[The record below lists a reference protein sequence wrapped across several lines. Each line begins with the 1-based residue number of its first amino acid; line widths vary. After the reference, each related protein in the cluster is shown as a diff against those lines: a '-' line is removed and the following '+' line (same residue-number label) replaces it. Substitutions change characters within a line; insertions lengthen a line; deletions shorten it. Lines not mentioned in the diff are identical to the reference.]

1 MHFYIY
7 TITVIILIINLL
19 YLLLKWKVQ
28 HQTTMSMT
36 LASIH
41 TLKLIDSLLCIFNRK
56 EGFLKKILK

>member
-1 MHFYIY
+1 MRVYIY
-7 TITVIILIINLL
+7 TITVIILIINS
-19 YLLLKWKVQ
+19 YIYYCNGKVQ

-56 EGFLKKILK
+56 EGFFKKIS